1 MGIGCSDDLLN
12 SLKVGAS
19 CQSRMLLPSQGML
32 QQEVTFEKRPVGG
45 ASRGEPVSNANK
57 EPCMEIRKER
67 VGDTYV
73 VTANGRLDG
82 IYSAAFAK
90 EVGELIAGTNPKI
103 LIDFAE
109 IDFVTSAGIRAVL
122 LLMNKAKASGA
133 VFALCGV
140 SEQVREVLDTTG
152 LAPIISIYPGRPEGL
167 AALNA

>member
-1 MGIGCSDDLLN
+1 
-12 SLKVGAS
+12 
-19 CQSRMLLPSQGML
+19 
-32 QQEVTFEKRPVGG
+32 
-45 ASRGEPVSNANK
+45 
-57 EPCMEIRKER
+57 MEIQKER

-82 IYSAAFAK
+82 IYSTAFAK
-90 EVGELIAGTNPKI
+90 EVGELITGDNPKI

-140 SEQVREVLDTTG
+140 NEQVREVLDTSG
-152 LAPIISIYPGRPEGL
+152 LAGIIPIHPGRPEGL